1 MDIQKQINELSVDLQ
16 KVINHIDK
24 SWELEGYKLTS
35 QDKQTLIDIA
45 NGKKN
50 AQEEVS
56 KILSKYKKDNIN
68 G

>member
-24 SWELEGYKLTS
+24 YWEREGYKLTN

-50 AQEEVS
+50 AQEYLV
-56 KILSKYKKDNIN
+56 DWNIVHTFVA
-68 G
+68 

>member
-16 KVINHIDK
+16 KVINNIDK

-50 AQEEVS
+50 AQEEVA

>member
-16 KVINHIDK
+16 KVINYIDK

-50 AQEEVS
+50 AQEEVA
-56 KILSKYKKDNIN
+56 KILSQYKKDNIN